1 MRDDWGGVKEKG
13 TGIEAMTYS
22 STATS
27 SHLGAMSAIEVR
39 VPQTLGRL
47 GVRIGMVLQISSRA
61 RRSRALIGGGGRLG
75 RWEQGKGRGSR
86 AGAGCMSAVAGL
98 RRMPYAVCRMP
109 WTEQFSYR
117 RGHFL
122 CDGGCDE
129 SSVGRGDLK
138 LANLTEHAPLQRG
151 TTGFHSSSDLP
162 KTRSDLLTLTSPMC
176 VRAPAEP
183 VHQMAI
189 TPRSKSLSSE
199 PSLPDA
205 TLASCY
211 DPTSACYHCH

>member
-61 RRSRALIGGGGRLG
+61 RRSRALIGGGTLG
-75 RWEQGKGRGSR
+75 EM
-86 AGAGCMSAVAGL
+86 GAGQGPGEQSRSRLHV
-98 RRMPYAVCRMP
+98 RRGRPSSYAVCRMP